1 MALYPLPYLISWIV
15 LSGLAGVL
23 AGLRGRSFAI
33 CRRAYWQRQ
42 LAGWRVASAI
52 LAWLALLVVAPYSG
66 DPTWDAIDT
75 TFMCGLT
82 FATAPWAVGV
92 VWKGLR
98 GASAW
103 DEVFVAVCAAL
114 FSSAWAYDAYM
125 LMRGDPG
132 PILWRENLPAS
143 LGLYVAAGLTWSLDW
158 TRGRGVHLA
167 FVAPEWPGADPDAG
181 EPRLGPLLPGLVS
194 PGLLLLVVLALS
206 VGWLR

>member
-1 MALYPLPYLISWIV
+1 
-15 LSGLAGVL
+15 
-23 AGLRGRSFAI
+23 
-33 CRRAYWQRQ
+33 
-42 LAGWRVASAI
+42 
-52 LAWLALLVVAPYSG
+52 
-66 DPTWDAIDT
+66 
-75 TFMCGLT
+75 
-82 FATAPWAVGV
+82 
-92 VWKGLR
+92 
-98 GASAW
+98 
-103 DEVFVAVCAAL
+103 
-114 FSSAWAYDAYM
+114 M